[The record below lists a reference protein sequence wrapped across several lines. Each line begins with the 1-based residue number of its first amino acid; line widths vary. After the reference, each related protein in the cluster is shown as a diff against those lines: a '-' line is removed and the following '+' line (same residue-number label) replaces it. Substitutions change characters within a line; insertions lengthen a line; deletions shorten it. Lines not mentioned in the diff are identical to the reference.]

1 MKERWEWLENPYEGE
16 EGVVGELYEGEEEKI
31 GCASEMKTKTSCFV
45 LHFAHLALSL
55 HLNLQHLNKI
65 DMKNLDWANLSFGY
79 RPTDYNVR
87 CYYRDGKWGEIE
99 ICSDEYL
106 KIHMAATC
114 LHYGQEAF
122 EGLKA
127 YRCPDGKVRVFRV
140 DENAARL
147 QSTCRG
153 ILMPEVPTELFQEMV
168 EKVVKLNQEYIPTYE
183 SGATLYIRPLLIGTS
198 AQVGVH
204 PASDYMFLIFV
215 TPVGPYFKGG
225 FATNPYVIIRDHDR
239 AAPLGTGIYKV
250 GGNYAASLLANKKA
264 HDLGYACE
272 FYLDAK
278 EKKYID
284 ECGAANFFGIK
295 NNTYVT
301 PLSTS
306 ILPSITNKSLMQV
319 AEDLGMKVE
328 RRPIPEEELETF
340 EEAGACGTAAVI
352 SPISRIDDLDSGKSY
367 VFSSDGQPGPV
378 SRKLYDTLRGI
389 QYGTIE
395 DKHGWT
401 KVVIG

>member
-1 MKERWEWLENPYEGE
+1 MET
-16 EGVVGELYEGEEEKI
+16 I
-31 GCASEMKTKTSCFV
+31 
-45 LHFAHLALSL
+45 
-55 HLNLQHLNKI
+55 
-65 DMKNLDWANLSFGY
+65 DWANLSFGY
-79 RPTDYNVR
+79 MPTDYNVR
-87 CYYRDGKWGEIE
+87 YNYRNGSWGELE
-99 ICSDEYL
+99 ISSSEY
-106 KIHMAATC
+106 INMHMAATC

-127 YRCPDGKVRVFRV
+127 FRGKDGKIRVFRL

-153 ILMPEVPTELFQEMV
+153 ILMPELSTEKFRDAIL
-168 EKVVKLNQEYIPTYE
+168 KVIKLNERFVPPYE
-183 SGATLYIRPLLIGTS
+183 SGASLYIRPLLIGTG

-204 PASDYMFLIFV
+204 PASEYMFIVFV

-225 FATNPYVIIRDHDR
+225 FSTNPYVIIRQYDR
-239 AAPLGTGIYKV
+239 SAPLGTGVYKV
-250 GGNYAASLLANKKA
+250 GGNYAASLRANKMA
-264 HDLGYACE
+264 HDMGYSCE

-306 ILPSITNKSLMQV
+306 ILPSITNKSLMTL
-319 AEDLGMKVE
+319 AEEMGLTVE
-328 RRPIPEEELETF
+328 RRQIPEEELDTF

-352 SPISRIDDLDSGKSY
+352 SPIQRIDDPEKNRSYIISKDGK
-367 VFSSDGQPGPV
+367 PGKICTQLYN
-378 SRKLYDTLRGI
+378 KLRAI
-389 QYGTIE
+389 QYGDEPDKSGWVTIVE
-395 DKHGWT
+395 
-401 KVVIG
+401 

>member
-1 MKERWEWLENPYEGE
+1 MMDWSN
-16 EGVVGELYEGEEEKI
+16 I
-31 GCASEMKTKTSCFV
+31 G
-45 LHFAHLALSL
+45 
-55 HLNLQHLNKI
+55 
-65 DMKNLDWANLSFGY
+65 FGY
-79 RPTDYNVR
+79 NKTDYNVR

-99 ICSDEYL
+99 TCSEETIPL
-106 KIHMAATC
+106 HMAATC

-127 YRCPDGKVRVFRV
+127 YRCPDGKVRVFRM

-153 ILMPEVPTELFQEMV
+153 ILMPEVPTELFEEMV
-168 EKVVKLNQEYIPTYE
+168 RKVVTLNQRFIPPYE
-183 SGATLYIRPLLIGTS
+183 SGATLYIRPLMIGIS

-204 PASDYMFLIFV
+204 PASEYLILMFV

-225 FATNPYVIIRDHDR
+225 FAANPYVIIREFDR
-239 AAPLGTGIYKV
+239 SAPLGTGIYKV
-250 GGNYAASLLANKKA
+250 GGNYAASLRANKMA
-264 HDLGYACE
+264 HDLGYSCE

-278 EKKYID
+278 EKKYMD

-301 PLSTS
+301 PKSTS
-306 ILPSITNKSLMQV
+306 ILPSITNKSLMQL

-328 RRPIPEEELETF
+328 RRQIPEEELATF

-352 SPISRIDDLDSGKSY
+352 SPIAKIDDLETKQSF
-367 VFSSDGQPGPV
+367 VFSEDGKPGPICT
-378 SRKLYDTLRGI
+378 KLYNKLRGI
-389 QYGTIE
+389 QYGTEPDI
-395 DKHGWT
+395 HGWT
-401 KVVIG
+401 TVILE